1 MPSYG
6 LSGMVEVV
14 TALRLAGHA
23 LGTVGGV
30 FLFLEFFQLPNYV
43 NYEPEFGE
51 YNLDIAPGD
60 VSEHTWLGRVGAL
73 LIAVA
78 FALQFFATFL
88 A

>member
-1 MPSYG
+1 
-6 LSGMVEVV
+6 MVEVV

-23 LGTVGGV
+23 LGAVGGV

-60 VSEHTWLGRVGAL
+60 VTEHTWFGRIGAL

-78 FALQFFATFL
+78 FSLQFFATFL
-88 A
+88 G